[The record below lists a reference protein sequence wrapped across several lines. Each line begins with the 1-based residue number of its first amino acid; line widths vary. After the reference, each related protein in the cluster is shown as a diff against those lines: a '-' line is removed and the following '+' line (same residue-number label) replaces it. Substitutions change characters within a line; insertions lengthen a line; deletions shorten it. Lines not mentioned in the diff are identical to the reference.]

1 MIFNFF
7 LQNFKH
13 EIEIPYQKRTSQD
26 TNIQLTKKVLYAN
39 NQPYGDRHVPSR
51 KDRAVTRLIAVPLAP
66 EEVRGALGH
75 GYYRHKY
82 DSSLGIV

>member
-1 MIFNFF
+1 M
-7 LQNFKH
+7 FKR
-13 EIEIPYQKRTSQD
+13 EIEIHTYNFPYQKCTSQD

-51 KDRAVTRLIAVPLAP
+51 KDRAVTQLLAVPLAP
-66 EEVRGALGH
+66 EQVRGALGH